1 MKYNYYTSAEFGL
14 NRFCKLNPSTTVY
27 LTNKLGKIDE
37 YVKVTVADIA
47 INAFGNFVVLNN
59 ADFCDCSYTYI
70 ALTEAE
76 KVFKDKLSKFIQDLG
91 YDSLDDLCDLMLDE
105 DSEVSK
111 DFTIW
116 LHRNGYIEVNGLL
129 NINELKELFNR
140 DELVQ
145 LTRDL
150 IDEVLV

>member
-1 MKYNYYTSAEFGL
+1 MNKYYTSAEIGL
-14 NRFCKLNPSTTVY
+14 DKICKLCPSSAVY
-27 LTNKLGKIDE
+27 LTNEPDKQDS
-37 YVKVTVADIA
+37 YVETTVADIA

-70 ALTEAE
+70 ALTEPL
-76 KVFKDKLSKFIQDLG
+76 KPFKDKLNEFIQDIG

-105 DSEVSK
+105 DNKVSE
-111 DFTIW
+111 DFNTW
-116 LHRNGYIEVNGLL
+116 LSNNGYIEKDNIL
-129 NINELKELFNR
+129 NVNELKKLFNR